1 MKNILY
7 QESIVEIKH
16 LFRMMRN
23 TLLALF
29 VFAGTAF
36 ATESYSQTMKV
47 TVVADNVSTGKVI
60 SEIEKQT
67 DYLFVY
73 NVNEV
78 NLKRNVKVN
87 AQNKSVA
94 EVLNKVFEGTDI
106 YYAMEGKNIMLMS
119 KAKDGEAVQQAN
131 KVTGIVKDAN
141 GEPVIGANVTVKGQ
155 SIGTITD
162 IDGRFVLDAPKDAV
176 LQITYIGYVSQE
188 VKVSGKRE
196 INVVL
201 KEDTETLDE
210 VVVVGFGTQ
219 KKVNLTGAVGL
230 ATAKELESR
239 PVTSA
244 TQALQGLVPGLQ
256 ISTSTGELD
265 KTADI
270 SIRGTGT
277 IGEGSSGAPLILIDG
292 MEGDLNTVNP
302 QDIENISVLK
312 DAAASSLYGSR
323 AANGVI
329 LITTKKGQIGK
340 PVVTLKA
347 EVGFTPC
354 WATDNYETAS
364 VQENVNMLYTV
375 FHDARTSGKGET
387 DEKAA
392 AYAIGQLNS
401 RFNKH
406 GYQFTTNGTGAY
418 ENVNILEYDNSGRGG
433 KYYDWDKAYFRTA
446 IYQTYDMSVSGA
458 TQNTNYYTSLSYT
471 QDEGRLK
478 MNSFDR
484 VSGRLNLTQKVGKF
498 LELTTNASLA
508 RTKKSGYN
516 DTRNT
521 GSNYFM
527 QTRNL
532 LWGLYW
538 PTDYKTGE
546 LWTERYGSY
555 AYNGLYYDKE
565 WENGSTSTKIMAAE
579 TLTLHLMPGL
589 DLRSIYSYDNTT
601 VKDYIYYSAN
611 HYKGSADNGNVNEY
625 RTTYEKM
632 VTSTTANYTGT
643 FDKHTVGTMVGFE
656 AEKNKTDYVRATGS
670 NLAVS
675 TIHTVSTA
683 GTQTSAGYSW
693 GNSMVSVLSK
703 LDYNYDE
710 RYFISGSYRRDGS
723 SRLSKQERWGNFW
736 SVAGAWNI
744 MREGFMSKYSFL
756 SNLRIRASY
765 GINGTLP
772 SDNYGYMSLMS
783 YTSKY
788 MGNPGGT
795 ITTVTNDKLSWE
807 TSYNTNVGID
817 FGFFGQRLRGTVEY
831 FNRDSKN
838 LLQDVPI
845 SMVTGFSSTLRN
857 VGCINNHGVE
867 VELSGDIIDSKG
879 WLWSAGVNATF
890 LRSEV
895 KELYGGADI
904 IWYDPTSSDSRAQ
917 YVYREG
923 QSTLA
928 FYGYEWAGV
937 DKTNGKNVYYVNDPK
952 NGKAGD
958 FEYNGRGAT
967 YDYNN
972 ANYTIIG
979 NAVPKVYGGIN
990 TSVSYKG
997 IALSL
1002 GFTYKIGGDLYDGAY
1017 MDVADDGYYWE
1028 RIRAKSYYNNLWTP
1042 DHTNG
1047 TEPRIEGVDLDDP
1060 QQYSSRH
1067 LFNASYLRLKN
1078 LSLAYTL
1085 PKAMTRKA
1093 FIENARLFF
1102 TASNLW
1108 TIAKYKEADPE
1119 VSEYGTRG
1127 WETPIGKTFV
1137 VGVEL
1142 KF

>member
-1 MKNILY
+1 MRKKFFLLI
-7 QESIVEIKH
+7 IVC
-16 LFRMMRN
+16 LVMGAGVMAQ
-23 TLLALF
+23 TSTVSGT
-29 VFAGTAF
+29 VFAEDNNEPIIGASVLVKGTTLGAVTDIEGKFTILNVPGTAKTVIVSF
-36 ATESYSQTMKV
+36 VGMQKVEAAIKPAMK
-47 TVVADNVSTGKVI
+47 
-60 SEIEKQT
+60 
-67 DYLFVY
+67 
-73 NVNEV
+73 
-78 NLKRNVKVN
+78 
-87 AQNKSVA
+87 
-94 EVLNKVFEGTDI
+94 
-106 YYAMEGKNIMLMS
+106 
-119 KAKDGEAVQQAN
+119 
-131 KVTGIVKDAN
+131 
-141 GEPVIGANVTVKGQ
+141 
-155 SIGTITD
+155 
-162 IDGRFVLDAPKDAV
+162 
-176 LQITYIGYVSQE
+176 
-188 VKVSGKRE
+188 
-196 INVVL
+196 VVL
-201 KEDTETLDE
+201 KSDSELLDE
-210 VVVVGFGTQ
+210 VMVVAYG
-219 KKVNLTGAVGL
+219 
-230 ATAKELESR
+230 TAKKSSYAGSASLVKADALKDI
-239 PVTSA
+239 PTTSFEN
-244 TQALQGLVPGLQ
+244 ALNGKVAGLQ
-256 ISTSTGELD
+256 LTNNSGQAGSAPAIRIRGIGSMNAGNEPLYVVDGVPVSSGNTGQMSGELYS
-265 KTADI
+265 TNNI
-270 SIRGTGT
+270 MNT
-277 IGEGSSGAPLILIDG
+277 
-292 MEGDLNTVNP
+292 LNP
-302 QDIENISVLK
+302 EDIESISVLK

-601 VKDYIYYSAN
+601 VKDHIYYSAN

-723 SRLSKQERWGNFW
+723 SRFSKQERWGNFW

-838 LLQDVPI
+838 LL
-845 SMVTGFSSTLRN
+845 
-857 VGCINNHGVE
+857 
-867 VELSGDIIDSKG
+867 
-879 WLWSAGVNATF
+879 
-890 LRSEV
+890 
-895 KELYGGADI
+895 
-904 IWYDPTSSDSRAQ
+904 
-917 YVYREG
+917 
-923 QSTLA
+923 
-928 FYGYEWAGV
+928 
-937 DKTNGKNVYYVNDPK
+937 
-952 NGKAGD
+952 
-958 FEYNGRGAT
+958 
-967 YDYNN
+967 
-972 ANYTIIG
+972 
-979 NAVPKVYGGIN
+979 
-990 TSVSYKG
+990 
-997 IALSL
+997 
-1002 GFTYKIGGDLYDGAY
+1002 
-1017 MDVADDGYYWE
+1017 
-1028 RIRAKSYYNNLWTP
+1028 
-1042 DHTNG
+1042 
-1047 TEPRIEGVDLDDP
+1047 
-1060 QQYSSRH
+1060 
-1067 LFNASYLRLKN
+1067 
-1078 LSLAYTL
+1078 
-1085 PKAMTRKA
+1085 
-1093 FIENARLFF
+1093 
-1102 TASNLW
+1102 
-1108 TIAKYKEADPE
+1108 
-1119 VSEYGTRG
+1119 
-1127 WETPIGKTFV
+1127 
-1137 VGVEL
+1137 
-1142 KF
+1142 

>member
-1 MKNILY
+1 MRKKFFLLI
-7 QESIVEIKH
+7 IVC
-16 LFRMMRN
+16 LVMGAGVMAQ
-23 TLLALF
+23 TSTVSGT
-29 VFAGTAF
+29 VFAEDNNEPIIGASVLVKGTTLGAVTDIEGKFTILNVPGTAKTVIVSF
-36 ATESYSQTMKV
+36 VGMQKVEAAIKPAMK
-47 TVVADNVSTGKVI
+47 
-60 SEIEKQT
+60 
-67 DYLFVY
+67 
-73 NVNEV
+73 
-78 NLKRNVKVN
+78 
-87 AQNKSVA
+87 
-94 EVLNKVFEGTDI
+94 
-106 YYAMEGKNIMLMS
+106 
-119 KAKDGEAVQQAN
+119 
-131 KVTGIVKDAN
+131 
-141 GEPVIGANVTVKGQ
+141 
-155 SIGTITD
+155 
-162 IDGRFVLDAPKDAV
+162 
-176 LQITYIGYVSQE
+176 
-188 VKVSGKRE
+188 
-196 INVVL
+196 VVL
-201 KEDTETLDE
+201 KSDSELLDE
-210 VVVVGFGTQ
+210 VMVVAYG
-219 KKVNLTGAVGL
+219 
-230 ATAKELESR
+230 TAKKSSYAGSASLVKADALKDI
-239 PVTSA
+239 PTTSFEN
-244 TQALQGLVPGLQ
+244 ALNGKVAGLQ
-256 ISTSTGELD
+256 LTNNSGQAGSAPAIRIRGIGSMNAGNEPLYVVDGVPVSSGNTGQMSGELYS
-265 KTADI
+265 TNNI
-270 SIRGTGT
+270 MNT
-277 IGEGSSGAPLILIDG
+277 
-292 MEGDLNTVNP
+292 LNP
-302 QDIENISVLK
+302 EDIESISVLK

-565 WENGSTSTKIMAAE
+565 WENGSTSTKIIAAE

-601 VKDYIYYSAN
+601 VKDHIYYSAN

-693 GNSMVSVLSK
+693 GTRWCPCSPSWIIITMNATSFPVLTAATV
-703 LDYNYDE
+703 LP
-710 RYFISGSYRRDGS
+710 GS
-723 SRLSKQERWGNFW
+723 
-736 SVAGAWNI
+736 
-744 MREGFMSKYSFL
+744 
-756 SNLRIRASY
+756 AS
-765 GINGTLP
+765 
-772 SDNYGYMSLMS
+772 
-783 YTSKY
+783 
-788 MGNPGGT
+788 
-795 ITTVTNDKLSWE
+795 
-807 TSYNTNVGID
+807 
-817 FGFFGQRLRGTVEY
+817 
-831 FNRDSKN
+831 
-838 LLQDVPI
+838 
-845 SMVTGFSSTLRN
+845 RN
-857 VGCINNHGVE
+857 VGE
-867 VELSGDIIDSKG
+867 TSGQWRERG
-879 WLWSAGVNATF
+879 
-890 LRSEV
+890 
-895 KELYGGADI
+895 
-904 IWYDPTSSDSRAQ
+904 TSC
-917 YVYREG
+917 
-923 QSTLA
+923 
-928 FYGYEWAGV
+928 
-937 DKTNGKNVYYVNDPK
+937 
-952 NGKAGD
+952 
-958 FEYNGRGAT
+958 
-967 YDYNN
+967 
-972 ANYTIIG
+972 
-979 NAVPKVYGGIN
+979 
-990 TSVSYKG
+990 
-997 IALSL
+997 
-1002 GFTYKIGGDLYDGAY
+1002 
-1017 MDVADDGYYWE
+1017 
-1028 RIRAKSYYNNLWTP
+1028 
-1042 DHTNG
+1042 
-1047 TEPRIEGVDLDDP
+1047 
-1060 QQYSSRH
+1060 
-1067 LFNASYLRLKN
+1067 
-1078 LSLAYTL
+1078 
-1085 PKAMTRKA
+1085 
-1093 FIENARLFF
+1093 ARVL
-1102 TASNLW
+1102 
-1108 TIAKYKEADPE
+1108 
-1119 VSEYGTRG
+1119 
-1127 WETPIGKTFV
+1127 
-1137 VGVEL
+1137 
-1142 KF
+1142 

>member
-1 MKNILY
+1 MRKKFFLLI
-7 QESIVEIKH
+7 IVC
-16 LFRMMRN
+16 LVMGAGVMAQ
-23 TLLALF
+23 TSTVSGT
-29 VFAGTAF
+29 VFAEDNNEPIIGASVLVKGTTLGAVTDIEGKFTILNVPGTAKTVIVSF
-36 ATESYSQTMKV
+36 VGMQKVEAAIKPAMK
-47 TVVADNVSTGKVI
+47 
-60 SEIEKQT
+60 
-67 DYLFVY
+67 
-73 NVNEV
+73 
-78 NLKRNVKVN
+78 
-87 AQNKSVA
+87 
-94 EVLNKVFEGTDI
+94 
-106 YYAMEGKNIMLMS
+106 
-119 KAKDGEAVQQAN
+119 
-131 KVTGIVKDAN
+131 
-141 GEPVIGANVTVKGQ
+141 
-155 SIGTITD
+155 
-162 IDGRFVLDAPKDAV
+162 
-176 LQITYIGYVSQE
+176 
-188 VKVSGKRE
+188 
-196 INVVL
+196 VVL
-201 KEDTETLDE
+201 KSDSELLDE
-210 VVVVGFGTQ
+210 VMVVAYG
-219 KKVNLTGAVGL
+219 
-230 ATAKELESR
+230 TAKKSSYAGSASLVKADALKDI
-239 PVTSA
+239 PTTSFEN
-244 TQALQGLVPGLQ
+244 ALNGKVAGLQ
-256 ISTSTGELD
+256 LTNNSGQAGSAPAIRIRGIGSMNAGNEPLYVVDGVPVSSGNTGQMSGELYS
-265 KTADI
+265 TNNI
-270 SIRGTGT
+270 MNT
-277 IGEGSSGAPLILIDG
+277 
-292 MEGDLNTVNP
+292 LNP
-302 QDIENISVLK
+302 EDIESISVLK

-565 WENGSTSTKIMAAE
+565 WENGSTSTKIIAAE

-601 VKDYIYYSAN
+601 VKDHIYYSAN

-693 GNSMVSVLSK
+693 GNSMVSVLSRF
-703 LDYNYDE
+703 LPP
-710 RYFISGSYRRDGS
+710 RRFFPA
-723 SRLSKQERWGNFW
+723 QQ
-736 SVAGAWNI
+736 A
-744 MREGFMSKYSFL
+744 
-756 SNLRIRASY
+756 
-765 GINGTLP
+765 GTL
-772 SDNYGYMSLMS
+772 G
-783 YTSKY
+783 
-788 MGNPGGT
+788 
-795 ITTVTNDKLSWE
+795 KLLVSGRSVE
-807 TSYNTNVGID
+807 HHAR
-817 FGFFGQRLRGTVEY
+817 GF
-831 FNRDSKN
+831 
-838 LLQDVPI
+838 
-845 SMVTGFSSTLRN
+845 
-857 VGCINNHGVE
+857 
-867 VELSGDIIDSKG
+867 
-879 WLWSAGVNATF
+879 
-890 LRSEV
+890 
-895 KELYGGADI
+895 
-904 IWYDPTSSDSRAQ
+904 
-917 YVYREG
+917 
-923 QSTLA
+923 
-928 FYGYEWAGV
+928 YEQIFF
-937 DKTNGKNVYYVNDPK
+937 P
-952 NGKAGD
+952 
-958 FEYNGRGAT
+958 EQ
-967 YDYNN
+967 
-972 ANYTIIG
+972 
-979 NAVPKVYGGIN
+979 P
-990 TSVSYKG
+990 
-997 IALSL
+997 
-1002 GFTYKIGGDLYDGAY
+1002 
-1017 MDVADDGYYWE
+1017 
-1028 RIRAKSYYNNLWTP
+1028 
-1042 DHTNG
+1042 
-1047 TEPRIEGVDLDDP
+1047 
-1060 QQYSSRH
+1060 
-1067 LFNASYLRLKN
+1067 
-1078 LSLAYTL
+1078 AYTCL
-1085 PKAMTRKA
+1085 
-1093 FIENARLFF
+1093 
-1102 TASNLW
+1102 LW
-1108 TIAKYKEADPE
+1108 Y
-1119 VSEYGTRG
+1119 
-1127 WETPIGKTFV
+1127 
-1137 VGVEL
+1137 
-1142 KF
+1142 

>member
-1 MKNILY
+1 MRKKFFLLI
-7 QESIVEIKH
+7 IVC
-16 LFRMMRN
+16 LVMGAGVMAQ
-23 TLLALF
+23 TSTVSGT
-29 VFAGTAF
+29 VFAEDNNEPIIGASVLVKGTTLGAVTDIEGKFTILNVPGTAKTVIVSF
-36 ATESYSQTMKV
+36 VGMQKVEAAIKPAMK
-47 TVVADNVSTGKVI
+47 
-60 SEIEKQT
+60 
-67 DYLFVY
+67 
-73 NVNEV
+73 
-78 NLKRNVKVN
+78 
-87 AQNKSVA
+87 
-94 EVLNKVFEGTDI
+94 
-106 YYAMEGKNIMLMS
+106 
-119 KAKDGEAVQQAN
+119 
-131 KVTGIVKDAN
+131 
-141 GEPVIGANVTVKGQ
+141 
-155 SIGTITD
+155 
-162 IDGRFVLDAPKDAV
+162 
-176 LQITYIGYVSQE
+176 
-188 VKVSGKRE
+188 
-196 INVVL
+196 VVL
-201 KEDTETLDE
+201 KSDSELLDE
-210 VVVVGFGTQ
+210 VMVV
-219 KKVNLTGAVGL
+219 AYS
-230 ATAKELESR
+230 TAKKSSYAGSASLVKADALKDI
-239 PVTSA
+239 PTTSFEN
-244 TQALQGLVPGLQ
+244 ALNGKVAGLQ
-256 ISTSTGELD
+256 LTNNSGQAGSAPAIRIRGIGSMNAGNEPLYVVDGVPVSSGNTGQMSGELYS
-265 KTADI
+265 TNNI
-270 SIRGTGT
+270 MNT
-277 IGEGSSGAPLILIDG
+277 
-292 MEGDLNTVNP
+292 LNP
-302 QDIENISVLK
+302 EDIESISVLK

-683 GTQTSAGYSW
+683 GTQTSA
-693 GNSMVSVLSK
+693 
-703 LDYNYDE
+703 
-710 RYFISGSYRRDGS
+710 
-723 SRLSKQERWGNFW
+723 
-736 SVAGAWNI
+736 
-744 MREGFMSKYSFL
+744 
-756 SNLRIRASY
+756 
-765 GINGTLP
+765 
-772 SDNYGYMSLMS
+772 
-783 YTSKY
+783 
-788 MGNPGGT
+788 
-795 ITTVTNDKLSWE
+795 
-807 TSYNTNVGID
+807 
-817 FGFFGQRLRGTVEY
+817 
-831 FNRDSKN
+831 
-838 LLQDVPI
+838 
-845 SMVTGFSSTLRN
+845 
-857 VGCINNHGVE
+857 
-867 VELSGDIIDSKG
+867 
-879 WLWSAGVNATF
+879 
-890 LRSEV
+890 
-895 KELYGGADI
+895 
-904 IWYDPTSSDSRAQ
+904 
-917 YVYREG
+917 
-923 QSTLA
+923 
-928 FYGYEWAGV
+928 
-937 DKTNGKNVYYVNDPK
+937 
-952 NGKAGD
+952 
-958 FEYNGRGAT
+958 
-967 YDYNN
+967 
-972 ANYTIIG
+972 
-979 NAVPKVYGGIN
+979 
-990 TSVSYKG
+990 
-997 IALSL
+997 
-1002 GFTYKIGGDLYDGAY
+1002 
-1017 MDVADDGYYWE
+1017 
-1028 RIRAKSYYNNLWTP
+1028 
-1042 DHTNG
+1042 
-1047 TEPRIEGVDLDDP
+1047 
-1060 QQYSSRH
+1060 
-1067 LFNASYLRLKN
+1067 
-1078 LSLAYTL
+1078 
-1085 PKAMTRKA
+1085 
-1093 FIENARLFF
+1093 
-1102 TASNLW
+1102 
-1108 TIAKYKEADPE
+1108 
-1119 VSEYGTRG
+1119 
-1127 WETPIGKTFV
+1127 
-1137 VGVEL
+1137 
-1142 KF
+1142 

>member
-1 MKNILY
+1 MTNFKEEKHEKEILLLI
-7 QESIVEIKH
+7 IVC
-16 LFRMMRN
+16 LVMGAGVMAQ
-23 TLLALF
+23 TSTVSGT
-29 VFAGTAF
+29 VFAEDNNEPIIGASVLVKGTTLGAVTDIEGKFTILNVPGTAKTVIVSF
-36 ATESYSQTMKV
+36 VGMQKVEAAIKPAMK
-47 TVVADNVSTGKVI
+47 
-60 SEIEKQT
+60 
-67 DYLFVY
+67 
-73 NVNEV
+73 
-78 NLKRNVKVN
+78 
-87 AQNKSVA
+87 
-94 EVLNKVFEGTDI
+94 
-106 YYAMEGKNIMLMS
+106 
-119 KAKDGEAVQQAN
+119 
-131 KVTGIVKDAN
+131 
-141 GEPVIGANVTVKGQ
+141 
-155 SIGTITD
+155 
-162 IDGRFVLDAPKDAV
+162 
-176 LQITYIGYVSQE
+176 
-188 VKVSGKRE
+188 
-196 INVVL
+196 VVL
-201 KEDTETLDE
+201 KSDSELLDE
-210 VVVVGFGTQ
+210 VMVVAYG
-219 KKVNLTGAVGL
+219 
-230 ATAKELESR
+230 TAKKSSYAGSASLVKADALKDI
-239 PVTSA
+239 PTTSFEN
-244 TQALQGLVPGLQ
+244 ALNGKVAGLQ
-256 ISTSTGELD
+256 LTNNSGQAGSAPAIRIRGIGSMNAGNEPLYVVDGVPVSSGNTGQMSGELYS
-265 KTADI
+265 TNNI
-270 SIRGTGT
+270 MNT
-277 IGEGSSGAPLILIDG
+277 
-292 MEGDLNTVNP
+292 LNP
-302 QDIENISVLK
+302 EDIESISVLK

-387 DEKAA
+387 DERAA

-601 VKDYIYYSAN
+601 VKDHIYYSAN

-1017 MDVADDGYYWE
+1017 GRWLSAQKA
-1028 RIRAKSYYNNLWTP
+1028 IRAAKAEAERDAGQYIAPQITWLDEKELMERFICEVVSLIHVHEIFS
-1042 DHTNG
+1042 DALE
-1047 TEPRIEGVDLDDP
+1047 TETE
-1060 QQYSSRH
+1060 
-1067 LFNASYLRLKN
+1067 
-1078 LSLAYTL
+1078 
-1085 PKAMTRKA
+1085 
-1093 FIENARLFF
+1093 
-1102 TASNLW
+1102 
-1108 TIAKYKEADPE
+1108 
-1119 VSEYGTRG
+1119 
-1127 WETPIGKTFV
+1127 
-1137 VGVEL
+1137 
-1142 KF
+1142 

>member
-1 MKNILY
+1 MRKKFFLLI
-7 QESIVEIKH
+7 IVC
-16 LFRMMRN
+16 LVMGAGVMAQ
-23 TLLALF
+23 TSTVSGT
-29 VFAGTAF
+29 VFAEDNNEPIIGASVLVKGTTLGAVTDIEGKFTILNVPGTAKTVIVSF
-36 ATESYSQTMKV
+36 VGMQKVEAAIKPAMK
-47 TVVADNVSTGKVI
+47 
-60 SEIEKQT
+60 
-67 DYLFVY
+67 
-73 NVNEV
+73 
-78 NLKRNVKVN
+78 
-87 AQNKSVA
+87 
-94 EVLNKVFEGTDI
+94 
-106 YYAMEGKNIMLMS
+106 
-119 KAKDGEAVQQAN
+119 
-131 KVTGIVKDAN
+131 
-141 GEPVIGANVTVKGQ
+141 
-155 SIGTITD
+155 
-162 IDGRFVLDAPKDAV
+162 
-176 LQITYIGYVSQE
+176 
-188 VKVSGKRE
+188 
-196 INVVL
+196 VVL
-201 KEDTETLDE
+201 KSDSELLDE
-210 VVVVGFGTQ
+210 VMVVAYG
-219 KKVNLTGAVGL
+219 
-230 ATAKELESR
+230 TAKKSSYAGSASLVKADALKDI
-239 PVTSA
+239 PTTSFEN
-244 TQALQGLVPGLQ
+244 ALNGKVAGLQ
-256 ISTSTGELD
+256 LTNNSGQAGSAPAIRIRGIGSMNAGNEPLYVVDGVPVSSGNTGQMSGELYS
-265 KTADI
+265 TNNI
-270 SIRGTGT
+270 MNT
-277 IGEGSSGAPLILIDG
+277 
-292 MEGDLNTVNP
+292 LNP
-302 QDIENISVLK
+302 EDIESISVLK

-601 VKDYIYYSAN
+601 VKDHIYYSAN

-703 LDYNYDE
+703 LDYNYVQPHFQQQYLF
-710 RYFISGSYRRDGS
+710 R
-723 SRLSKQERWGNFW
+723 
-736 SVAGAWNI
+736 
-744 MREGFMSKYSFL
+744 FL
-756 SNLRIRASY
+756 EPWI
-765 GINGTLP
+765 
-772 SDNYGYMSLMS
+772 
-783 YTSKY
+783 
-788 MGNPGGT
+788 
-795 ITTVTNDKLSWE
+795 
-807 TSYNTNVGID
+807 
-817 FGFFGQRLRGTVEY
+817 
-831 FNRDSKN
+831 
-838 LLQDVPI
+838 LL
-845 SMVTGFSSTLRN
+845 
-857 VGCINNHGVE
+857 H
-867 VELSGDIIDSKG
+867 
-879 WLWSAGVNATF
+879 SAG
-890 LRSEV
+890 
-895 KELYGGADI
+895 
-904 IWYDPTSSDSRAQ
+904 Q
-917 YVYREG
+917 
-923 QSTLA
+923 
-928 FYGYEWAGV
+928 
-937 DKTNGKNVYYVNDPK
+937 
-952 NGKAGD
+952 
-958 FEYNGRGAT
+958 
-967 YDYNN
+967 
-972 ANYTIIG
+972 
-979 NAVPKVYGGIN
+979 
-990 TSVSYKG
+990 
-997 IALSL
+997 
-1002 GFTYKIGGDLYDGAY
+1002 
-1017 MDVADDGYYWE
+1017 
-1028 RIRAKSYYNNLWTP
+1028 
-1042 DHTNG
+1042 
-1047 TEPRIEGVDLDDP
+1047 
-1060 QQYSSRH
+1060 H
-1067 LFNASYLRLKN
+1067 L
-1078 LSLAYTL
+1078 
-1085 PKAMTRKA
+1085 
-1093 FIENARLFF
+1093 
-1102 TASNLW
+1102 
-1108 TIAKYKEADPE
+1108 
-1119 VSEYGTRG
+1119 
-1127 WETPIGKTFV
+1127 
-1137 VGVEL
+1137 VEQH
-1142 KF
+1142 

>member
-1 MKNILY
+1 MRKKFFLLI
-7 QESIVEIKH
+7 IVC
-16 LFRMMRN
+16 LVMGAGVMAQ
-23 TLLALF
+23 TSTVSGT
-29 VFAGTAF
+29 VFAEDNNEPIIGASVLVKGTTLGAVTDIEGKFTILNVPGTAKTVIVSF
-36 ATESYSQTMKV
+36 VGMQKVEAAIKPAMK
-47 TVVADNVSTGKVI
+47 
-60 SEIEKQT
+60 
-67 DYLFVY
+67 
-73 NVNEV
+73 
-78 NLKRNVKVN
+78 
-87 AQNKSVA
+87 
-94 EVLNKVFEGTDI
+94 
-106 YYAMEGKNIMLMS
+106 
-119 KAKDGEAVQQAN
+119 
-131 KVTGIVKDAN
+131 
-141 GEPVIGANVTVKGQ
+141 
-155 SIGTITD
+155 
-162 IDGRFVLDAPKDAV
+162 
-176 LQITYIGYVSQE
+176 
-188 VKVSGKRE
+188 
-196 INVVL
+196 VVL
-201 KEDTETLDE
+201 KSDSELLDE
-210 VVVVGFGTQ
+210 VMVVAYG
-219 KKVNLTGAVGL
+219 
-230 ATAKELESR
+230 TAKKSSYAGSASLVKADALKDI
-239 PVTSA
+239 PTTSFEN
-244 TQALQGLVPGLQ
+244 ALNGKVAGLQ
-256 ISTSTGELD
+256 LTNNSGQAGSAPAIRIRGIGSMNAGNEPLYVVDGVPVSSGNTGQMSGELYS
-265 KTADI
+265 TNNI
-270 SIRGTGT
+270 MNT
-277 IGEGSSGAPLILIDG
+277 
-292 MEGDLNTVNP
+292 LNP
-302 QDIENISVLK
+302 EDIESISVLK

-565 WENGSTSTKIMAAE
+565 WENGSTSTKIIAAE

-601 VKDYIYYSAN
+601 VKDHIYYSAN

-772 SDNYGYMSLMS
+772 SDNYGYMS

>member
-1 MKNILY
+1 MRKKFFLLI
-7 QESIVEIKH
+7 IVC
-16 LFRMMRN
+16 LVMGAGVMAQ
-23 TLLALF
+23 TSTVSGT
-29 VFAGTAF
+29 VFAEDNNEPIIGASVLVKGTTLGAVTDIEGKFTILNVPGTAKTVIVSF
-36 ATESYSQTMKV
+36 VGMQKVEAAIKPAMK
-47 TVVADNVSTGKVI
+47 
-60 SEIEKQT
+60 
-67 DYLFVY
+67 
-73 NVNEV
+73 
-78 NLKRNVKVN
+78 
-87 AQNKSVA
+87 
-94 EVLNKVFEGTDI
+94 
-106 YYAMEGKNIMLMS
+106 
-119 KAKDGEAVQQAN
+119 
-131 KVTGIVKDAN
+131 
-141 GEPVIGANVTVKGQ
+141 
-155 SIGTITD
+155 
-162 IDGRFVLDAPKDAV
+162 
-176 LQITYIGYVSQE
+176 
-188 VKVSGKRE
+188 
-196 INVVL
+196 VVL
-201 KEDTETLDE
+201 KSDSELLDE
-210 VVVVGFGTQ
+210 VMVVAYG
-219 KKVNLTGAVGL
+219 
-230 ATAKELESR
+230 TAKKSSYAGSASLVKADALKDI
-239 PVTSA
+239 PTTSFEN
-244 TQALQGLVPGLQ
+244 ALNGKVAGLQ
-256 ISTSTGELD
+256 LTNNSGQAGSAPAIRIRGIGSMNAGNEPLYVVDGVPVSSGNTGQMSGELYS
-265 KTADI
+265 TNNI
-270 SIRGTGT
+270 MNT
-277 IGEGSSGAPLILIDG
+277 
-292 MEGDLNTVNP
+292 LNP
-302 QDIENISVLK
+302 EDIESISVLK

-601 VKDYIYYSAN
+601 VKDHIYYSAN

-683 GTQTSAGYSW
+683 GTQTSAGYS
-693 GNSMVSVLSK
+693 
-703 LDYNYDE
+703 
-710 RYFISGSYRRDGS
+710 
-723 SRLSKQERWGNFW
+723 
-736 SVAGAWNI
+736 
-744 MREGFMSKYSFL
+744 
-756 SNLRIRASY
+756 
-765 GINGTLP
+765 
-772 SDNYGYMSLMS
+772 
-783 YTSKY
+783 
-788 MGNPGGT
+788 
-795 ITTVTNDKLSWE
+795 
-807 TSYNTNVGID
+807 
-817 FGFFGQRLRGTVEY
+817 
-831 FNRDSKN
+831 
-838 LLQDVPI
+838 
-845 SMVTGFSSTLRN
+845 
-857 VGCINNHGVE
+857 
-867 VELSGDIIDSKG
+867 
-879 WLWSAGVNATF
+879 
-890 LRSEV
+890 
-895 KELYGGADI
+895 
-904 IWYDPTSSDSRAQ
+904 
-917 YVYREG
+917 
-923 QSTLA
+923 
-928 FYGYEWAGV
+928 
-937 DKTNGKNVYYVNDPK
+937 
-952 NGKAGD
+952 
-958 FEYNGRGAT
+958 
-967 YDYNN
+967 
-972 ANYTIIG
+972 
-979 NAVPKVYGGIN
+979 
-990 TSVSYKG
+990 
-997 IALSL
+997 
-1002 GFTYKIGGDLYDGAY
+1002 
-1017 MDVADDGYYWE
+1017 
-1028 RIRAKSYYNNLWTP
+1028 
-1042 DHTNG
+1042 
-1047 TEPRIEGVDLDDP
+1047 
-1060 QQYSSRH
+1060 
-1067 LFNASYLRLKN
+1067 
-1078 LSLAYTL
+1078 
-1085 PKAMTRKA
+1085 
-1093 FIENARLFF
+1093 
-1102 TASNLW
+1102 
-1108 TIAKYKEADPE
+1108 
-1119 VSEYGTRG
+1119 
-1127 WETPIGKTFV
+1127 
-1137 VGVEL
+1137 
-1142 KF
+1142 

>member
-1 MKNILY
+1 MRKKFFLLI
-7 QESIVEIKH
+7 IVC
-16 LFRMMRN
+16 LVMGAGVMAQ
-23 TLLALF
+23 TSTVSGT
-29 VFAGTAF
+29 VFAEDNNEPIIGASVLVKGTTLGAVTDIEGKFTILNVPGTAKTVIVSF
-36 ATESYSQTMKV
+36 VGMQKVEAAIKPAMK
-47 TVVADNVSTGKVI
+47 
-60 SEIEKQT
+60 
-67 DYLFVY
+67 
-73 NVNEV
+73 
-78 NLKRNVKVN
+78 
-87 AQNKSVA
+87 
-94 EVLNKVFEGTDI
+94 
-106 YYAMEGKNIMLMS
+106 
-119 KAKDGEAVQQAN
+119 
-131 KVTGIVKDAN
+131 
-141 GEPVIGANVTVKGQ
+141 
-155 SIGTITD
+155 
-162 IDGRFVLDAPKDAV
+162 
-176 LQITYIGYVSQE
+176 
-188 VKVSGKRE
+188 
-196 INVVL
+196 VVL
-201 KEDTETLDE
+201 KSDSELLDE
-210 VVVVGFGTQ
+210 VMVVAYG
-219 KKVNLTGAVGL
+219 
-230 ATAKELESR
+230 TAKKSSYAGSASLVKADALKDI
-239 PVTSA
+239 PTTSFEN
-244 TQALQGLVPGLQ
+244 ALNGKVAGLQ
-256 ISTSTGELD
+256 LTNNSGQAGSAPAIRIRGIGSMNAGNEPLYVVDGVPVSSGNTGQMSGELYS
-265 KTADI
+265 TNNI
-270 SIRGTGT
+270 MNT
-277 IGEGSSGAPLILIDG
+277 
-292 MEGDLNTVNP
+292 LNP
-302 QDIENISVLK
+302 EDIESISVLK

-683 GTQTSAGYSW
+683 GTQTSA
-693 GNSMVSVLSK
+693 
-703 LDYNYDE
+703 
-710 RYFISGSYRRDGS
+710 
-723 SRLSKQERWGNFW
+723 
-736 SVAGAWNI
+736 
-744 MREGFMSKYSFL
+744 
-756 SNLRIRASY
+756 
-765 GINGTLP
+765 
-772 SDNYGYMSLMS
+772 
-783 YTSKY
+783 
-788 MGNPGGT
+788 
-795 ITTVTNDKLSWE
+795 
-807 TSYNTNVGID
+807 
-817 FGFFGQRLRGTVEY
+817 
-831 FNRDSKN
+831 
-838 LLQDVPI
+838 
-845 SMVTGFSSTLRN
+845 
-857 VGCINNHGVE
+857 
-867 VELSGDIIDSKG
+867 
-879 WLWSAGVNATF
+879 
-890 LRSEV
+890 
-895 KELYGGADI
+895 
-904 IWYDPTSSDSRAQ
+904 
-917 YVYREG
+917 
-923 QSTLA
+923 
-928 FYGYEWAGV
+928 
-937 DKTNGKNVYYVNDPK
+937 
-952 NGKAGD
+952 
-958 FEYNGRGAT
+958 
-967 YDYNN
+967 
-972 ANYTIIG
+972 
-979 NAVPKVYGGIN
+979 
-990 TSVSYKG
+990 
-997 IALSL
+997 
-1002 GFTYKIGGDLYDGAY
+1002 
-1017 MDVADDGYYWE
+1017 
-1028 RIRAKSYYNNLWTP
+1028 
-1042 DHTNG
+1042 
-1047 TEPRIEGVDLDDP
+1047 
-1060 QQYSSRH
+1060 
-1067 LFNASYLRLKN
+1067 
-1078 LSLAYTL
+1078 
-1085 PKAMTRKA
+1085 
-1093 FIENARLFF
+1093 
-1102 TASNLW
+1102 
-1108 TIAKYKEADPE
+1108 
-1119 VSEYGTRG
+1119 
-1127 WETPIGKTFV
+1127 
-1137 VGVEL
+1137 
-1142 KF
+1142 

>member
-1 MKNILY
+1 MRKKFFLLI
-7 QESIVEIKH
+7 IVC
-16 LFRMMRN
+16 LVMGAGVMAQ
-23 TLLALF
+23 TSTVSGT
-29 VFAGTAF
+29 VFAEDNNEPIIGASVLVKGTTLGAVTDIEGKFTILNVPGTAKTVIVSF
-36 ATESYSQTMKV
+36 VGMQKVEAAIKPAMK
-47 TVVADNVSTGKVI
+47 
-60 SEIEKQT
+60 
-67 DYLFVY
+67 
-73 NVNEV
+73 
-78 NLKRNVKVN
+78 
-87 AQNKSVA
+87 
-94 EVLNKVFEGTDI
+94 
-106 YYAMEGKNIMLMS
+106 
-119 KAKDGEAVQQAN
+119 
-131 KVTGIVKDAN
+131 
-141 GEPVIGANVTVKGQ
+141 
-155 SIGTITD
+155 
-162 IDGRFVLDAPKDAV
+162 
-176 LQITYIGYVSQE
+176 
-188 VKVSGKRE
+188 
-196 INVVL
+196 VVL
-201 KEDTETLDE
+201 KSDSELLDE
-210 VVVVGFGTQ
+210 VMVVAYG
-219 KKVNLTGAVGL
+219 
-230 ATAKELESR
+230 TAKKSSYAGSASLVKADALKDI
-239 PVTSA
+239 PTTSFEN
-244 TQALQGLVPGLQ
+244 ALNGKVAGLQ
-256 ISTSTGELD
+256 LTNNSGQAGSAPAIRIRGIGSMNAGNEPLYVVDGVPVSSGNTGQMSGELYS
-265 KTADI
+265 TNNI
-270 SIRGTGT
+270 MNT
-277 IGEGSSGAPLILIDG
+277 
-292 MEGDLNTVNP
+292 LNP
-302 QDIENISVLK
+302 EDIESISVLK

-446 IYQTYDMSVSGA
+446 IYQTYDISVSGA

-723 SRLSKQERWGNFW
+723 SRL
-736 SVAGAWNI
+736 
-744 MREGFMSKYSFL
+744 
-756 SNLRIRASY
+756 RA
-765 GINGTLP
+765 GTL
-772 SDNYGYMSLMS
+772 G
-783 YTSKY
+783 
-788 MGNPGGT
+788 
-795 ITTVTNDKLSWE
+795 KLLVSGRSVE
-807 TSYNTNVGID
+807 HHAR
-817 FGFFGQRLRGTVEY
+817 GFYEQIFFPEQPACTC
-831 FNRDSKN
+831 
-838 LLQDVPI
+838 LL
-845 SMVTGFSSTLRN
+845 
-857 VGCINNHGVE
+857 
-867 VELSGDIIDSKG
+867 
-879 WLWSAGVNATF
+879 
-890 LRSEV
+890 
-895 KELYGGADI
+895 
-904 IWYDPTSSDSRAQ
+904 WY
-917 YVYREG
+917 
-923 QSTLA
+923 
-928 FYGYEWAGV
+928 
-937 DKTNGKNVYYVNDPK
+937 
-952 NGKAGD
+952 
-958 FEYNGRGAT
+958 
-967 YDYNN
+967 
-972 ANYTIIG
+972 
-979 NAVPKVYGGIN
+979 
-990 TSVSYKG
+990 
-997 IALSL
+997 
-1002 GFTYKIGGDLYDGAY
+1002 
-1017 MDVADDGYYWE
+1017 
-1028 RIRAKSYYNNLWTP
+1028 
-1042 DHTNG
+1042 
-1047 TEPRIEGVDLDDP
+1047 
-1060 QQYSSRH
+1060 
-1067 LFNASYLRLKN
+1067 
-1078 LSLAYTL
+1078 
-1085 PKAMTRKA
+1085 
-1093 FIENARLFF
+1093 
-1102 TASNLW
+1102 
-1108 TIAKYKEADPE
+1108 
-1119 VSEYGTRG
+1119 
-1127 WETPIGKTFV
+1127 
-1137 VGVEL
+1137 
-1142 KF
+1142 